1 MSKII
6 SIEPVKKNST
16 LVKVELSNGPRYS
29 IGYWGLI
36 YVEAPQIYGRVLQH
50 ILDQFEESEETDLK
64 AYLQTFYARAKD
76 NSLMYVIP
84 DDNDER
90 ERIGRAIR
98 ELRTARKMDAKR
110 LAAMANV
117 DPANISRIEQGKY
130 SVGLDILCRIADA
143 LDSRVEIVPNRSHSE
158 KGNQLSLTRR
168 VWVIPTL
175 DIHFYPFGT
184 FPGCGY
190 NLWPNTHEANI
201 KVGDIVVF
209 YMTNKREYAEPVLVT
224 ATDFQY
230 SQLGKDKWVFPELEK
245 SGKQEFLRVEDGR
258 DLPENDLIRIKDA
271 QNMIEG
277 APTTIIEI

>member
-16 LVKVELSNGPRYS
+16 LVRVELSNGQRYS

-64 AYLQTFYARAKD
+64 AYLQAFYARAKD

-98 ELRTARKMDAKR
+98 ELRTMRMMDAKR
-110 LAAMANV
+110 LAAMANI
-117 DPANISRIEQGKY
+117 DPANISRIEQGRY
-130 SVGLDILCRIADA
+130 SVGLDVLCRIADA
-143 LDSRVEIVPNRSHSE
+143 LDSRIEIVPNGAHIE
-158 KGNQLSLTRR
+158 KGNQMTLARK

-175 DIHFYPFGT
+175 ESEFYPIAT
-184 FPGCGY
+184 FPGCGF
-190 NLWPNTHEANI
+190 NLFPNNHMSNI
-201 KVGDIVVF
+201 RVGDLVVF
-209 YMTNKREYAEPVLVT
+209 YLTRGKEYMGPYFVSAN
-224 ATDFQY
+224 DFKY
-230 SQLGKDKWVFPELEK
+230 SQLGEFEWVFPQLAKFED
-245 SGKQEFLRVEDGR
+245 QEYIKIEICPDLSETDAIQIKEQLR
-258 DLPENDLIRIKDA
+258 K
-271 QNMIEG
+271 IEEV
-277 APTTIIEI
+277 PTTIIEI